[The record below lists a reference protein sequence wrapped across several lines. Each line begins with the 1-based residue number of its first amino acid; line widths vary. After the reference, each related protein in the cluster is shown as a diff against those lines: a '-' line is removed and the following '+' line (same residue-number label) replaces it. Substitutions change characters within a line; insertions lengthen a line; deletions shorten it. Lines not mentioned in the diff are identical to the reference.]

1 MEIDENNKLWRLP
14 YTSKNIIFSYDD
26 IISYE
31 LLQNGESITK
41 GGLGSAIVGGAM
53 FGGAGTIVGGITGSK
68 KTKQEISEFRIKIIT
83 RNPYQTEVYVN
94 FVPVG
99 KVKTG
104 SILFMSYNDSAQRIL
119 SQLALITDSASNATS
134 NSSDGIPDEIVKYKK
149 LLDQGII
156 TQEEFDAKKRQLLQ
170 L

>member
-1 MEIDENNKLWRLP
+1 
-14 YTSKNIIFSYDD
+14 
-26 IISYE
+26 
-31 LLQNGESITK
+31 
-41 GGLGSAIVGGAM
+41 
-53 FGGAGTIVGGITGSK
+53 
-68 KTKQEISEFRIKIIT
+68 
-83 RNPYQTEVYVN
+83 
-94 FVPVG
+94 
-99 KVKTG
+99 
-104 SILFMSYNDSAQRIL
+104 MSYNDSAQRIL